1 MPATM
6 LEKELLPEDTNT
18 DILQVQFLHM
28 LVFTPKLLMIRKSH
42 SIKTTLTH
50 SIRALESMMDM
61 IHTDTETM
69 DMVMVTLRLSS
80 GRSKRN
86 CRPWMQQLRPFSHRM
101 RRELQIQRLLL
112 Q

>member
-1 MPATM
+1 
-6 LEKELLPEDTNT
+6 
-18 DILQVQFLHM
+18 
-28 LVFTPKLLMIRKSH
+28 
-42 SIKTTLTH
+42 
-50 SIRALESMMDM
+50 MDM

-86 CRPWMQQLRPFSHRM
+86 CRLWMQQLRPFSHRM

-112 Q
+112 L